1 MSEDK
6 LQKSRSSG
14 IKDKAQYLIALG
26 VIVSMLWVVNFPP
39 YVIFFFGIFIYFS
52 IKLFTGRSHSG
63 TRDIFEFYLSS
74 NELLR
79 DDERRWFGFEIYDVI
94 SRGERILDRMPGAP
108 PLMHFSIGALYNKIG
123 DHMSAIQHLAL
134 AVENEQADESK
145 NLKPTP
151 ELRNYVRILRKIE
164 RDPAE
169 APLTSGAVR
178 SLERARRNRGKVL
191 LAESSELAH
200 NSPIPEVI
208 PVQAENDARIIGSI
222 VEATPNVFD
231 IDSAKTKSVNS
242 TPAKQ
247 KRRPRTSE
255 EMDDAFAN
263 RKPITDVLHDI
274 YDRNTGN

>member
-1 MSEDK
+1 MSDDK
-6 LQKSRSSG
+6 LQKRVSVN

-26 VIVSMLWVVNFPP
+26 VIISMLWVVNFPP

-52 IKLFTGRSHSG
+52 IKLFTNRPNSDA
-63 TRDIFEFYLSS
+63 RDIFEFYLSS
-74 NELLR
+74 NEILR
-79 DDERRWFGFEIYDVI
+79 DDERRWFGFEISEII

-108 PLMHFSIGALYNKIG
+108 PLLHFSVGALYNKIG

-145 NLKPTP
+145 TLKPTP

-178 SLERARRNRGKVL
+178 ALERARRNRGKIL
-191 LAESSELAH
+191 LAESRELAH
-200 NSPIPEVI
+200 KLPSAE
-208 PVQAENDARIIGSI
+208 QLTDRSENDARVIGSI

-231 IDSAKTKSVNS
+231 IDSAK
-242 TPAKQ
+242 AKTV
-247 KRRPRTSE
+247 KTHEKTRRTYRSKADAE
-255 EMDDAFAN
+255 ERFAN
-263 RKPITDVLHDI
+263 RQPITDVLHDI
-274 YDRNTGN
+274 YDRNSGS